1 MTSFFIPSSSTI
13 RFIKR
18 AQLRQFIRGYQ
29 KLRQSNKLSLIADIK
44 TKLTETSLGEKKP
57 TLSAG
62 IFRING
68 SQREI
73 AVRQYLLHRYGG
85 IYLNQAILRAVS
97 RPAGRVI
104 FPLPKVWRSI
114 IEESGVPVANLFS
127 EILWVASISAL
138 LLFGILK
145 GLGIFLSSIASMII
159 GAAEIAPYAYFYGLG
174 RNNLPGRS
182 ESEGSQNIIS
192 WYLDWAGRIRDISQ
206 IRHSVHD
213 ALSDVAIGE
222 VKIKYQKSMLPKLNG
237 CKAIFGYFIWLV
249 KASLISMA
257 DLLQGNWWGAM
268 MLHEA
273 VLSEQVHQS
282 SVRSLAREYLFHNSS
297 WIYRPLWTYEA
308 EKKGSRV
315 LFYFY
320 STNCDSFQ
328 VSGRELPMHY
338 GYKAMSWPCYL
349 VWDKYQESFVRRAAG
364 DNSEIHSVGPISFD
378 GSGEVSDLELK
389 NCIAVFDI
397 TPFRFSR
404 YSILGEGFEYYT
416 PRFANMFIEQ
426 VGEVIEGENL
436 IMAWKRKRDIGR
448 QAHPS
453 YRRFSDN
460 FVKNKFVI
468 SIPPEVGASEL
479 IKSCVAVISR
489 PFTSTAIIAKS
500 LGIPSVYYDPTGL
513 LSANDRAAHGVELIS
528 GKQNLKKWLEDI
540 YS

>member
-1 MTSFFIPSSSTI
+1 MTSFFIPSGDTI

-18 AQLRQFIRGYQ
+18 SQLRQFIRGYL

-44 TKLTETSLGEKKP
+44 TKLTETSLGTEKLA
-57 TLSAG
+57 LSNG

-85 IYLNQAILRAVS
+85 IYLNRVILKAVS

-114 IEESGVPVANLFS
+114 LEESGVPVNNFFS
-127 EILWVASISAL
+127 EILWVASVSAL

-145 GLGIFLSSIASMII
+145 GLTIVVSGIASMII
-159 GAAEIAPYAYFYGLG
+159 GGADITSYAYFYGLG
-174 RNNLPGRS
+174 RNNIPSRS
-182 ESEGSQNIIS
+182 TSEGSQNIVS
-192 WYLDWAGRIRDISQ
+192 WYLNWPGRTRDVLQ
-206 IRHSVHD
+206 IRHSAHD
-213 ALSDVAIGE
+213 TLQEASIGE
-222 VKIKYQKSMLPKLNG
+222 VKIKYQKFMLPKLNG
-237 CKAIFGYFIWLV
+237 YRAIFSYFIWLV
-249 KASLISMA
+249 KASLFSLVYLIR
-257 DLLQGNWWGAM
+257 GNWWGAL

-273 VLSEQVHQS
+273 VLAEQVYQS
-282 SVRSLAREYLFHNSS
+282 SKESLAREYLFHNSS
-297 WIYRPLWTYEA
+297 WIYRPLWTYDA
-308 EKKGSRV
+308 ENKGCRV

-320 STNCDSFQ
+320 STNCDSFRI
-328 VSGRELPMHY
+328 SGQELPIHY

-349 VWDKYQESFVRRAAG
+349 VWDKYQESFIRRAAG
-364 DNSEIHSVGPISFD
+364 GDPEINIVGPISFD
-378 GSGEVSDLELK
+378 GSGEVSSLELK

-404 YSILGEGFEYYT
+404 YSVLGEGFEYYI
-416 PRFANMFIEQ
+416 PKFANMFIEQ

-436 IMAWKRKRDIGR
+436 IMAWKQKRDIGR

-460 FVKNKFVI
+460 FLKHKFVL
-468 SIPPEVGASEL
+468 SIPPEVGAGEL
-479 IKSCVAVISR
+479 IKSCAAVISR

-528 GKQNLKKWLEDI
+528 GIENLKKWLENI
-540 YS
+540 